1 MCPEMIRKRILTPG
15 KDRPADAPKMGRP
28 TADEARQRKVATILE
43 RVSNGDD
50 LGSVCSELGLAP
62 ATFRGWCRADKALD
76 QEWQLARREYAHSLF
91 DKIAELSA
99 LLSRGKDATT
109 DEPLSAA
116 QVNGLK
122 AAIDGYKHVAARLNP
137 AQYGEQK
144 AGQQGV
150 VVMINSTLPLGD
162 GAGPV
167 NAIDADFTAVVKL
180 EGPDGK

>member
-1 MCPEMIRKRILTPG
+1 MALKRVLIPG
-15 KDRPADAPKMGRP
+15 KDRPADAPKPGRP
-28 TADEARQRKVATILE
+28 SNEEARERRIATILE

-50 LGSVCSELGLAP
+50 LGTVCQELKMAP
-62 ATFRGWCRADKALD
+62 ATFRGWCRESKELD
-76 QEWQLARREYAHSLF
+76 QEWQLARKEYAHSLF

-99 LLSRGKDATT
+99 ILSRGKDVASG
-109 DEPLSAA
+109 EPLSAA

-150 VVMINSTLPLGD
+150 AVFINTSLPI
-162 GAGPV
+162 GPGEHPATTV
-167 NAIDADFTAVVKL
+167 DTDFTVVGQI
-180 EGPDGK
+180 EHNG